1 MSIYNQ
7 LPCIS
12 SCGIRIAQDQVKML
26 EQVTSVDEI
35 SGFAT
40 IKLPPRPMDFSEEST
55 GILTLLAELNG
66 LLTGTDGFDRVAQRA
81 LALLRQNFRV
91 ARVAVL
97 LGDSNATDEI
107 QTVASFGWPLRK
119 RKSFTG
125 VQNSTQLSVIRE
137 VLTTGREVI
146 TQRAVSTPPTNSSTV
161 SASSPTHDILLALWL
176 PMRLEQNPPIGV
188 LNLEVV
194 CCDLQTKQ
202 NLLKLFRMVAV
213 MLTQAFTLNQL
224 VEAATQR
231 MLEDNTNLRA
241 ELSERYDFSRI
252 IGDSGP
258 MRAVYEQIAQV
269 ACTNTTVLISGE
281 SGTGKELVAHALHIN
296 SPRASKAFIK
306 VNCAALP
313 EELIASELFGHER
326 GAFTGAA
333 ATKLGRFELA
343 QGGTLFLD
351 EIGELNSSIQAHLL
365 RVLQQRE
372 VVRVGGNNP
381 IKLDIRVIVAT
392 NRELEKEVAAGRFRA
407 DLYYRLNVFSITTPT
422 LRERPDDIATLVE
435 YYLKKYAREHRKAQ
449 LRLSTRA
456 LELLKSY
463 PWPGN
468 VRELENILE
477 RAVIVAD
484 GPLIQHYHLPPIL
497 QTIEHAPHKKQVGL
511 LEEVDTF
518 EKELI
523 LDALKNTRGNRNKAA
538 QQLKISERLLTYK
551 VKKYAIDCELFR
563 R

>member
-1 MSIYNQ
+1 M
-7 LPCIS
+7 
-12 SCGIRIAQDQVKML
+12 
-26 EQVTSVDEI
+26 
-35 SGFAT
+35 
-40 IKLPPRPMDFSEEST
+40 
-55 GILTLLAELNG
+55 
-66 LLTGTDGFDRVAQRA
+66 
-81 LALLRQNFRV
+81 
-91 ARVAVL
+91 AVL
-97 LGDSNATDEI
+97 LCDSHTTDEL

-119 RKSFTG
+119 RKSLSGF
-125 VQNSTQLSVIRE
+125 QNSAQLSVIRE
-137 VLTTGREVI
+137 VLKTGCEVI
-146 TQRAVSTPPTNSSTV
+146 TQTPPHDPKTNSPTSST
-161 SASSPTHDILLALWL
+161 SLPTNDILLALCL
-176 PMRLEQNPPIGV
+176 PMRLEQNPVIGV
-188 LNLEVV
+188 FNLEVV
-194 CCDLQTKQ
+194 CADLQTKQ
-202 NLLKLFRMVAV
+202 NMLKLFRMVAV

-258 MRAVYEQIAQV
+258 MREVYEQIAQV

-281 SGTGKELVAHALHIN
+281 SGTGKELVAHALHVN
-296 SPRASKAFIK
+296 SPRASKPFIK

-313 EELIASELFGHER
+313 EALIATELFGHER

-333 ATKLGRFELA
+333 AMKPGRFELA
-343 QGGTLFLD
+343 AGGTLFLD
-351 EIGELNSSIQAHLL
+351 EIGELNPNIQIQLL

-372 VVRVGGNNP
+372 FERVGGNKP
-381 IKLDIRVIVAT
+381 IKVDVRVIVAT

-422 LRERPDDIATLVE
+422 LRERPDDIATLAE
-435 YYLKKYAREHRKAQ
+435 YFLKKYAREHRKAQ

-463 PWPGN
+463 HWPGN
-468 VRELENILE
+468 VRELENVLE
-477 RAVIVAD
+477 RAVIIAD
-484 GPLIQHYHLPPIL
+484 GPLIHHYHLPPIL
-497 QTIEHAPHKKQVGL
+497 QTIEQAPHKKHVGL

-551 VKKYAIDCELFR
+551 VKKYAIDCEMFR

>member
-1 MSIYNQ
+1 
-7 LPCIS
+7 
-12 SCGIRIAQDQVKML
+12 
-26 EQVTSVDEI
+26 
-35 SGFAT
+35 
-40 IKLPPRPMDFSEEST
+40 MDFSAESA
-55 GILTLLAELNG
+55 GILTLLTELNG
-66 LLTGTDGFDRVAQRA
+66 LLAGTDGFDQIANRA
-81 LALLRQNFRV
+81 LELLRQNFNA
-91 ARVAVL
+91 ARMAVL
-97 LGDSNATDEI
+97 LCGNNSTDEI

-119 RKSFTG
+119 RKSLSGLQTA
-125 VQNSTQLSVIRE
+125 SQLSIIRE
-137 VLTTGREVI
+137 VLKTGREVI
-146 TQRAVSTPPTNSSTV
+146 TQTPSHNPPTNSPTIST
-161 SASSPTHDILLALWL
+161 SPPTNDILLALCL
-176 PMRLEQNPPIGV
+176 PLRLEQNPVIGV
-188 LNLEVV
+188 FNLEVF
-194 CCDLQTKQ
+194 CADLKTKQ
-202 NLLKLFRMVAV
+202 NMLKLFRMVAV

-258 MRAVYEQIAQV
+258 MREVYEQIAQV

-296 SPRASKAFIK
+296 SPRASKPFIK

-313 EELIASELFGHER
+313 EALIASELFGHER

-333 ATKLGRFELA
+333 VTKLGRFELA
-343 QGGTLFLD
+343 AGGTLFLD
-351 EIGELNSSIQAHLL
+351 EIGELNSNIQAHLL

-372 VVRVGGNNP
+372 VVRVGGNKP
-381 IKLDIRVIVAT
+381 IKVDIRVIVAT

-422 LRERPDDIATLVE
+422 LRERPDDIATLAE
-435 YYLKKYAREHRKAQ
+435 YFLKKYAREHHKAQ

-456 LELLKSY
+456 LTLLKSY
-463 PWPGN
+463 HWPGN
-468 VRELENILE
+468 VRELENVLE
-477 RAVIVAD
+477 RAVIVSD
-484 GPLIQHYHLPPIL
+484 GPLIQHYHLPPTL
-497 QTIEHAPHKKQVGL
+497 QTIESAQSKKQVGL

-523 LDALKNTRGNRNKAA
+523 LDALKNTHGNRNKAA

>member
-1 MSIYNQ
+1 MWN
-7 LPCIS
+7 
-12 SCGIRIAQDQVKML
+12 
-26 EQVTSVDEI
+26 QVTSVDEL
-35 SGFAT
+35 SNNAT
-40 IKLPPRPMDFSEEST
+40 MKLPPSLMDFSEESA

-66 LLTGTDGFDRVAQRA
+66 LLAGTDGFDPIANRA
-81 LALLRQNFRV
+81 LALLRQHFHV
-91 ARVAVL
+91 ARSAVV
-97 LGDSNATDEI
+97 LGDGNAPDEI
-107 QTVASFGWPLRK
+107 QIVASFGWPTRK
-119 RKSFTG
+119 RKTATG
-125 VQNSTQLSVIRE
+125 VHHLSQLSVIRE
-137 VLTTGREVI
+137 VLKTGREVI
-146 TQRAVSTPPTNSSTV
+146 TQTPLPPSSDHSTAPLNN
-161 SASSPTHDILLALWL
+161 DILLACWL
-176 PMRLEQNPPIGV
+176 PMRLEQNPVIGV
-188 LNLEVV
+188 FNLELF
-194 CCDLQTKQ
+194 CSDLQTKQ
-202 NLLKLFRMVAV
+202 NMLKLFRIVTA

-252 IGDSGP
+252 IGDSSP

-296 SPRASKAFIK
+296 SPRASKPFIK

-326 GAFTGAA
+326 GAFTGAFA
-333 ATKLGRFELA
+333 AKAGRFELA
-343 QGGTLFLD
+343 DGGTLFLD
-351 EIGELNSSIQAHLL
+351 EIGELNVNIQAQLL

-372 VVRVGGNNP
+372 VVRVGANKP
-381 IKLDIRVIVAT
+381 VKVDIRVIVAT
-392 NRELEKEVAAGRFRA
+392 NRELEKEVAAGQFRA
-407 DLYYRLNVFSITTPT
+407 DLYYRLNVFSITTPS
-422 LRERPDDIATLVE
+422 LRERPDDIATLAE
-435 YYLKKYAREHRKAQ
+435 YFLKKYAREHHKAQ

-456 LELLKSY
+456 LEVLKSY

-484 GPLIQHYHLPPIL
+484 GPLIQHYHLPPTL
-497 QTIEHAPHKKQVGL
+497 QTIEHTQHKKQGGL

-551 VKKYAIDCELFR
+551 VKKYAIDCEAFR

>member
-1 MSIYNQ
+1 
-7 LPCIS
+7 
-12 SCGIRIAQDQVKML
+12 
-26 EQVTSVDEI
+26 VDEI
-35 SGFAT
+35 SDSAT
-40 IKLPPRPMDFSEEST
+40 MKSPPPPMDFSEESA
-55 GILTLLAELNG
+55 GILTLLTELNG
-66 LLTGTDGFDRVAQRA
+66 LLAGTDGFDPIANRV
-81 LALLRQNFRV
+81 LKLLRQNFRV
-91 ARVAVL
+91 ARSAVTL
-97 LGDSNATDEI
+97 CDHNNPDEI
-107 QTVASFGWPLRK
+107 QSVASFGWPVRK
-119 RKSFTG
+119 RKSAPSI
-125 VQNSTQLSVIRE
+125 QNSSQLSLIRE
-137 VLTTGREVI
+137 VLKTGREII
-146 TQRAVSTPPTNSSTV
+146 TQTPPDNSSIP
-161 SASSPTHDILLALWL
+161 ANSPPINEILLVLWL
-176 PMRLEQNPPIGV
+176 PMRLEQHPAIGV
-188 LNLEVV
+188 FQVEVF
-194 CCDLQTKQ
+194 CADLPAKQ

-252 IGDSGP
+252 IGDSSP

-269 ACTNTTVLISGE
+269 ACTNTTVLINGE

-296 SPRASKAFIK
+296 SPRASNPFIK

-333 ATKLGRFELA
+333 ATKAGRFELA
-343 QGGTLFLD
+343 DGGTLFLD
-351 EIGELNSSIQAHLL
+351 EIGELNINVQAQLL

-372 VVRVGGNNP
+372 FVRVGANKP
-381 IKLDIRVIVAT
+381 IKVDIRVIVAT

-422 LRERPDDIATLVE
+422 LRERPDDIAALSE
-435 YYLKKYAREHRKAQ
+435 YFLKKYAREHHKAQ
-449 LRLSTRA
+449 LRLATRA
-456 LELLKSY
+456 LEVLKSY
-463 PWPGN
+463 HWPGN

-497 QTIEHAPHKKQVGL
+497 QTIEHSPHKKHVGL

-551 VKKYAIDCELFR
+551 VKKYAIDCEMFR